1 MVVANAQSVLVLSWY
16 VSHLHP
22 CSKPTV
28 LIKQRPYQCLFMAAC
43 AHVWHYKC
51 VSRLIHTPDYPIFQ
65 CPNCRAYTDLSAEVD
80 DSNDPVEEESKEN
93 ALEIVA
99 TNAEQPRS
107 RSGTQ
112 SPALGNIPQA
122 NSEASGQSGS
132 DLPFEAG
139 LAVNIE
145 NMRLHDGDSPRAQ
158 TENTPSANSPTPAPT
173 SNPVNVP
180 RSANVDIPGSQSTSR
195 TPSTL
200 LTRPAQ
206 LRSDTFGRSELSDD
220 NPLTPRNDTGPLAF
234 DGWTG
239 IP

>member
-1 MVVANAQSVLVLSWY
+1 M
-16 VSHLHP
+16 
-22 CSKPTV
+22 
-28 LIKQRPYQCLFMAAC
+28 QRPYQCLFMAAC

-80 DSNDPVEEESKEN
+80 DSNDPVEEEPKEN
-93 ALEIVA
+93 ALETVA

-107 RSGTQ
+107 GTQ
-112 SPALGNIPQA
+112 SPALENVHQA
-122 NSEASGQSGS
+122 NSEASGQLGS

-145 NMRLHDGDSPRAQ
+145 NMRLHDGDSPLAQ
-158 TENTPSANSPTPAPT
+158 TENTPSANFPTPSPT
-173 SNPVNVP
+173 SNPDNVP

-206 LRSDTFGRSELSDD
+206 LRSDTPGRSELSDD